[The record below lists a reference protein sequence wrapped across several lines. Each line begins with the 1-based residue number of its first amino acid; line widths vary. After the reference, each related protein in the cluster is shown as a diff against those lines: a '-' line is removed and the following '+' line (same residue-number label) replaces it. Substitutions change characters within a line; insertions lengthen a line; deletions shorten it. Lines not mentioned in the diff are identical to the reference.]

1 MNQDISEKSVSYQN
15 EVREIAKM
23 IFHSFYFEEEQSLT
37 YPPGSDLYERDS
49 INEIYPKAEKVYRF
63 FSNVNDAKK
72 ALKFLH
78 EMSPHKGLEIMN
90 SLWLF
95 IKKLYITES

>member
-1 MNQDISEKSVSYQN
+1 MNNDIVEKNVVYQN

-37 YPPGSDLYERDS
+37 YPPGSDLYEKE
-49 INEIYPKAEKVYRF
+49 NLEELLPKAEKVYKF
-63 FSNVNDAKK
+63 FPNVSEAKR

-78 EMSPHKGLEIMN
+78 ELNPIKGLEIMN
-90 SLWLF
+90 SL
-95 IKKLYITES
+95 